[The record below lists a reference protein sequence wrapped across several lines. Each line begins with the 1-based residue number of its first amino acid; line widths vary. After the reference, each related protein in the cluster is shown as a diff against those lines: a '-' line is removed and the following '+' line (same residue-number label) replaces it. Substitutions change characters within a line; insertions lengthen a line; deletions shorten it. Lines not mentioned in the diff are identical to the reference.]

1 MQTFEPTIPAEVP
14 STLVGRY
21 LENLGRATF
30 NTGNLFLFAG
40 DQKVEHMN
48 DDFHGHGI
56 TPENA
61 NPEHMFKIASQAKI
75 GAFATQLGLISRYGS
90 DYPTIPY
97 IVKMNSKTHVVKP
110 EQAESISRRWLS
122 LEDLDEFRM
131 TSRLNIIGVG
141 YTVYVG
147 SEHESIMYSEAAKL
161 VFEAHRRGLITVLWM
176 YPRGKAIP
184 NEKDPH
190 IVAGAAGIGACLGS
204 DFVKVNY
211 PQVEGGYNA
220 EGFREAVLAAGRT
233 KVICA
238 GGAAMGVHEY
248 LQTLHDQI
256 HISGAH
262 GTAAGRN
269 IHQRPLEEA
278 IRFCNA
284 CHAIIIDNK
293 NVDEAMAIYNGGSN
307 STPIQSA

>member
-14 STLVGRY
+14 AALLNRY
-21 LENLGRATF
+21 LENLGRATY
-30 NTGNLFLFAG
+30 NTGNLLLFAG

-48 DDFHGHGI
+48 DDYFGEGI

-61 NPEHMFKIASQAKI
+61 DPEHMFKIASQAQI
-75 GAFATQLGLISRYGS
+75 GCFAAQLGLISRYGN

-97 IVKMNSKTHVVKP
+97 LVKMNSKSNLVPTS
-110 EQAESISRRWLS
+110 QAESISRQWCTM
-122 LEDLDEFRM
+122 EQLDEFM
-131 TSRLNIIGVG
+131 VSSRLNIVGVG
-141 YTVYVG
+141 YTIYVG
-147 SEHESIMYSEAAKL
+147 SEHESFMYSEAARL
-161 VFEAHRRGLITVLWM
+161 IFDAHRRGLFTVLWM
-176 YPRGKAIP
+176 YPRGKAVP

-190 IVAGAAGIGACLGS
+190 IVAGAAGIGATLGS

-211 PQVEGGYNA
+211 PHKDGVHPA
-220 EGFREAVLAAGRT
+220 EGLKEAVLAAGRT

-238 GGAAMGVHEY
+238 GGGTVGAQEY
-248 LQTLHDQI
+248 FQMLHDQM

-278 IRFCNA
+278 IRFTNA
-284 CHAIIIDNK
+284 CHAIIIEEK
-293 NVDEAMAIYNGGSN
+293 SVEEAMAIYNGGGSN
-307 STPIQSA
+307 ETLVQ